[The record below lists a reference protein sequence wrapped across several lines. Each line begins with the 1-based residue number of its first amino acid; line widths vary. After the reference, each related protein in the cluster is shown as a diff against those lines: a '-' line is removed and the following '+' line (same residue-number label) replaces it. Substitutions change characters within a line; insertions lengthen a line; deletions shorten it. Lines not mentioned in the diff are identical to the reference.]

1 MREKG
6 GGRHAE
12 RIEEVFLG
20 KSIECISGHTLYY
33 EAEKE
38 RGEVRI
44 LRHARLFSEPMLK
57 DVRGYLFWR
66 HAREP
71 RHTRSLDTVANQIF
85 YCCVVVV
92 LQFRQVPPH
101 LIRK

>member
-38 RGEVRI
+38 RGAGRI
-44 LRHARLFSEPMLK
+44 MRHARSFSEPMLK
-57 DVRGYLFWR
+57 GVCSYLFSR

-71 RHTRSLDTVANQIF
+71 RHTRALDTVAEQIF
-85 YCCVVVV
+85 YCCEITAYV
-92 LQFRQVPPH
+92 FKH
-101 LIRK
+101 GFGE